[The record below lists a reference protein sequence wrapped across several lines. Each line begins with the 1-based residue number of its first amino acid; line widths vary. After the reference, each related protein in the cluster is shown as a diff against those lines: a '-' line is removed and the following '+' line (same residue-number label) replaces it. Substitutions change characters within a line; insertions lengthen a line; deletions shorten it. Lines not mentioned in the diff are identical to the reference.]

1 MGALEAVVLGV
12 LHPGVNR
19 ATWVA
24 LNAVLLLL
32 CGTLLVLAAVAPEA
46 AVHAYALL
54 GINLL
59 LLGLANVLIFRLPPP
74 PPAAADG
81 VAEAAAAAE
90 GSPAAAAE
98 EKKGA

>member
-1 MGALEAVVLGV
+1 MGGLEAVVLGV

-74 PPAAADG
+74 PAAADA